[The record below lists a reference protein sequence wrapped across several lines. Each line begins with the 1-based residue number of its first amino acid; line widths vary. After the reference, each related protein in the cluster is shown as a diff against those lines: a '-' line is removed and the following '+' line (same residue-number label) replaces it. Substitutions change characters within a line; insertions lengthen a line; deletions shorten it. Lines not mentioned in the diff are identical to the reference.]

1 MGGIAG
7 NIEKITGSLPSGVS
21 LVIVSKTRKPE
32 EILEAYNCGHRL
44 FGENRVQELLSKK
57 DQLPAD
63 IKWHIIGHLQTNK
76 VKYIVPFVS
85 MIESVDSLRL
95 LDVVQNE
102 SEKAGKVTDV
112 LLQVHI
118 ATEETKFGFDIS
130 EAEQTDWK
138 NVSGRLPDVRIR
150 GLMGM
155 ASFSDD
161 EELVRSEFKKLRS
174 LFLRLKEQYFREIDY
189 FSEVS
194 MGMSGD
200 WMTAVEEG
208 STMIRVGTAVFG
220 QRKYS

>member
-1 MGGIAG
+1 MGEIAG

-21 LVIVSKTRKPE
+21 LIIVSKTRKPE

-57 DQLPAD
+57 DLLPAD

-76 VKYIVPFVS
+76 VRYIVPFVS
-85 MIESVDSLRL
+85 MIESIDSLRL

-112 LLQVHI
+112 LLQVYI

-130 EAEQTDWK
+130 EIEQTDWK
-138 NVSGRLPDVRIR
+138 TVTESRPNVRIR

-155 ASFSDD
+155 ASFTDD

-174 LFLRLKEQYFREIDY
+174 LFLRLKEQYFREIYY

-200 WMTAVEEG
+200 WRTAVEEG

>member
-57 DQLPAD
+57 DHLPAD

-174 LFLRLKEQYFREIDY
+174 LFLRLKEQYFKEIDY

>member
-57 DQLPAD
+57 DLLPAD

-85 MIESVDSLRL
+85 MIESIDSVKL
-95 LDVVQNE
+95 LDVVQHE
-102 SEKAGKVTDV
+102 SEKAGKITDV
-112 LLQVHI
+112 LLQVYI

-130 EAEQTDWK
+130 EIEHTDWRA
-138 NVSGRLPDVRIR
+138 VSESRPNVRIR

-161 EELVRSEFKKLRS
+161 EKLVRSEFKRLRS

-200 WMTAVEEG
+200 WRTAVEEG

>member
-57 DQLPAD
+57 DHLPAD

-138 NVSGRLPDVRIR
+138 SVSGRLHNVRIR

-174 LFLRLKEQYFREIDY
+174 LFLRLKEQYFKEIDY

>member
-57 DQLPAD
+57 DHLPAD

-138 NVSGRLPDVRIR
+138 AVSERIPNIRIR

-174 LFLRLKEQYFREIDY
+174 LFLRLKEQYFKEIDY